1 MNRLQI
7 GSAKAHNNSQ
17 QRIRND
23 GFDATNFGLTAGV
36 FVRVRARDLIMSP
49 EREMLPP
56 GSFNGFHTLRHG
68 LFDIKVLSD
77 GYITLPGEVLMPEAG
92 REERVATLR
101 RLGGGSDSAP
111 LQTNVP
117 LIRKGTDLILVDT
130 GAGANFQPSDGRLAT
145 NLHSIGA
152 DPASITKV
160 VFTHAH
166 PDHSGGTTRPDGSLL
181 FPNAHYYVSE
191 VEWSFWTDQDYEAAM
206 PKALH
211 EFARGA
217 QRDLFAVKDRLT
229 LVKPGDEIVSGMSVV
244 STRGHTPGH
253 ISLELAGDGNL
264 LIAGDVIPNNIVSF
278 ENPTWHFGFD
288 TEPEIALAN
297 RAVLLDKA
305 ANEKLRV
312 LGYHWTYPGVG
323 YVDRYGSA
331 YRFVEG

>member
-1 MNRLQI
+1 
-7 GSAKAHNNSQ
+7 
-17 QRIRND
+17 
-23 GFDATNFGLTAGV
+23 
-36 FVRVRARDLIMSP
+36 MSP

-56 GSFNGFHTLRHG
+56 GFFNGFHMLRHG

-92 REERVATLR
+92 REERVATLG

-181 FPNAHYYVSE
+181 FANAHYYVSE
-191 VEWSFWTDQDYEAAM
+191 VEWSFWTDQDYEASM

-217 QRDLFAVKDRLT
+217 QRDLFAVKDRLS

-297 RAVLLDKA
+297 RAALLDKA

>member
-1 MNRLQI
+1 
-7 GSAKAHNNSQ
+7 
-17 QRIRND
+17 
-23 GFDATNFGLTAGV
+23 
-36 FVRVRARDLIMSP
+36 MSP
-49 EREMLPP
+49 ERETLPP
-56 GSFNGFHTLRHG
+56 GVFSNGFHTLKHG
-68 LFDIKVLSD
+68 QFDITVLSD
-77 GYITLPGEVLMPEAG
+77 GYITLPADILMPEAG
-92 REERVATLR
+92 RDERMSTLG
-101 RLGGGSDSAP
+101 RLGGDTDSAP

-117 LIRKGTDLILVDT
+117 LIRRGVDLILVDT
-130 GAGANFQPSDGRLAT
+130 GAGGNFQPSDGRLAG
-145 NLHSIGA
+145 NLASIGA
-152 DPASITKV
+152 DPASVTKV

-191 VEWSFWTDQDYEAAM
+191 AEWSFWTDPEFETKM
-206 PKALH
+206 PKPLH

-229 LVKPGDEIVSGMSVV
+229 LVKPGDEIVSGMNVV

-253 ISLELAGDGNL
+253 ISLELAGDGNI

-278 ENPTWHFGFD
+278 ENPSWHFGFD

-297 RAVLLDKA
+297 RKALLDKA

-323 YVDRYGSA
+323 YVDRNGTA

>member
-1 MNRLQI
+1 
-7 GSAKAHNNSQ
+7 
-17 QRIRND
+17 
-23 GFDATNFGLTAGV
+23 
-36 FVRVRARDLIMSP
+36 MSP

-56 GSFNGFHTLRHG
+56 GVFSTGFHTLRHG
-68 LFDIKVLSD
+68 QFDITVMSD
-77 GYITLPGEVLMPEAG
+77 GYITLPGEILMPEASQQ
-92 REERVATLR
+92 ERVATLG
-101 RLGGGSDSAP
+101 RLGGDMEGAP

-117 LIRKGTDLILVDT
+117 LIRRGTDLILVDT
-130 GAGANFQPSDGRLAT
+130 GAGSNFQPSDGRLGA

-166 PDHSGGTTRPDGSLL
+166 PDHSGGTTKPDGSLL
-181 FPNAHYYVSE
+181 FPNAYYYVSE
-191 VEWSFWTDQDYEAAM
+191 AEWSFWTDPDYEAAM

-229 LVKPGDEIVSGMSVV
+229 LVKPGDEIISGMSVV
-244 STRGHTPGH
+244 GTRGHTPGH

-288 TEPEIALAN
+288 TESEIALAN
-297 RAVLLDKA
+297 RKSLLDKA
-305 ANEKLRV
+305 ANEKLRM
-312 LGYHWTYPGVG
+312 LGYHWSYPGVG

-331 YRFVEG
+331 YKFVEG